1 MACLALHRLVEL
13 PLLLLLMLPLTQ
25 AQLLCSCAQQEARA

>member
-1 MACLALHRLVEL
+1 MSLRRLVEL
-13 PLLLLLMLPLTQ
+13 PLLLLLVLPFAQ